1 MPNLSRMES
10 ARLGRLTYLGR
21 ACRHGHGNAEG
32 LSERYTLN
40 SACTAC
46 VKDNAAKRRDAIRAM
61 IQSVQQVT

>member
-1 MPNLSRMES
+1 MPNLSRMEC

-46 VKDNAAKRRDAIRAM
+46 VKENASKRRDAIRE
-61 IQSVQQVT
+61 IIRNSQLVT

>member
-1 MPNLSRMES
+1 MEC
-10 ARLGRLTYLGR
+10 AKLGRLTYLGR
-21 ACRHGHGNAEG
+21 ACLHGHANENG

-46 VKDNAAKRRDAIRAM
+46 VKENAAKRRDAIRAM